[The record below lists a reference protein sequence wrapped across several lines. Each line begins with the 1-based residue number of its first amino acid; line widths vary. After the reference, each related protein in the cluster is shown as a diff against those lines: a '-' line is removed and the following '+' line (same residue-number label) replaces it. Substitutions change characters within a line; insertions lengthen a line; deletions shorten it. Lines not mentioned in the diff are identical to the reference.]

1 MAGNKFNPIEY
12 ERLQPK
18 EYKLEYTGLYGD
30 KTTLIGNARQVVM
43 HILNQH
49 L

>member
-30 KTTLIGNARQVVM
+30 KTTLIGNALQVVM
-43 HILNQH
+43 QILNQH